1 MSSGYRELFLEIGCE
16 EMPAS
21 WIPGIEAQLADRLT
35 ARLDEARIERRTSV
49 RAFVAPRRL
58 VATVAELAD
67 RQADLEETVTGP
79 PVRAAFDA
87 AGEPTPAAL
96 GFARKQGVDVAALE
110 RVDTPKGEYLACR
123 RRQAGDPTASVLG
136 GVLAATLRDLAFPKA
151 MRWDATLD
159 DGRGEFLFGRP
170 VRWLVFLYDSR
181 VVPFEIGRTP
191 GAEAPDV
198 APVRAGNVTYGHRF
212 FAREGAPGA
221 PIEVASF
228 ADYRERLADACVL
241 IDREERRARV
251 TSELEAGA
259 AAVGGRVATLD
270 EQSALHAEVPDL
282 VEHPAVVTG
291 AFPGE
296 FLALP
301 DEVLATT
308 MVHHQHYFPVVDG
321 EGRLTPHFLA
331 VTNTPG
337 DDPDRNQRIAHNA
350 ERVLVAR
357 LRDARFFWDADR
369 AHRLEDRLDRLD
381 TLRFHKA
388 LGSYR
393 AKSERVA
400 DLAERI
406 AGDVLG
412 RADAAS
418 AARRAA
424 TLCKAD
430 LATDMV
436 GEFPE
441 LQGVMGG
448 VYAREQGEPEAVWKA
463 IYHHYL
469 PIATGAGDPPSRD
482 ALGEAAVTWA
492 AVALADK
499 LDTVVGLF
507 GAGEKPTGSRDPLGI
522 RRQAQGMLR
531 ILIDLPE
538 LTGLD
543 ARVSVGEILGLAREM
558 HTRDDWSRVYW
569 ALDQD
574 GERRDFRTPGGISE
588 ETGLDRKR
596 VEQLIEEHPSEV
608 RKASAT
614 ERHLYTLRLKPVSFL
629 RERLRYL
636 LEERG
641 FDRRNVRAVTHQ
653 PLDQIRPLDA
663 RRKLEVLPEF
673 TDTADFRTLATL
685 FKRVRNIARELKREE
700 AKAKS
705 GKASSHSMKGSTL
718 RELEREEAKAKS
730 AETIKSMLKEPAE
743 KALLAELTSR
753 RSVIEEAVATGA
765 GFREAF
771 AEAARIGPAVDRFFT
786 EVFVMTDKE
795 ELRSA
800 RLHLMQQIER
810 VILQLADVSE
820 IVREA

>member
-1 MSSGYRELFLEIGCE
+1 MSIEYRELLLEIGCE

-35 ARLDEARIERRTSV
+35 ARLDEVRIERRTPV
-49 RAFVAPRRL
+49 RTFVAPRRL

-67 RQADLEETVTGP
+67 RQSDLEETVTGP
-79 PVRAAFDA
+79 PIRAAFDA

-110 RVDTPKGEYLACR
+110 RVQTPKGEYLACR
-123 RRQAGDPTASVLG
+123 RRQAGHPTSSVLG

-151 MRWDATLD
+151 MRWDAILD

-170 VRWLVFLYDSR
+170 IRWLVFLYASR

-191 GAEAPDV
+191 GAEAPGV
-198 APVRAGNVTYGHRF
+198 APVQSGTVTYGHRF
-212 FAREGAPGA
+212 FARQGVPGA

-228 ADYRERLADACVL
+228 ADYCERLADARVL
-241 IDREERRARV
+241 IDREDRRARV
-251 TSELEAGA
+251 TRELEAGA
-259 AAVGGRVATLD
+259 AGVGGRVATLD

-282 VEHPAVVTG
+282 VEYPAVVSG

-296 FLALP
+296 FLTLP

-308 MVHHQHYFPVVDG
+308 MVHHQHYFPVVD
-321 EGRLTPHFLA
+321 EQGRLSAHFLA

-337 DDPDRNQRIAHNA
+337 DDPARNERIARNA

-369 AHRLEDRLDRLD
+369 AQRLEDRLDRLD
-381 TLRFHKA
+381 TLLFHRA

-393 AKSERVA
+393 GKSERVA
-400 DLAERI
+400 ELAERI

-412 RADAAS
+412 RADAAG

-424 TLCKAD
+424 VLCKAD

-469 PIATGAGDPPSRD
+469 PIGTGADDPPSRD
-482 ALGEAAVTWA
+482 ALGTAAVTWA

-499 LDTVVGLF
+499 LDTVVGFF

-543 ARVSVGEILGLAREM
+543 ARVSVGALLALARDV
-558 HTRDDWSRVYW
+558 HDAAPDDAAARLT
-569 ALDQD
+569 AFLLD
-574 GERRDFRTPGGISE
+574 
-588 ETGLDRKR
+588 
-596 VEQLIEEHPSEV
+596 
-608 RKASAT
+608 
-614 ERHLYTLRLKPVSFL
+614 
-629 RERLRYL
+629 RLRYL

-653 PLDQIRPLDA
+653 PLDRIRPLDA
-663 RRKLEVLPEF
+663 RGKLEVLPEL

-685 FKRVRNIARELKREE
+685 FKRVKNIARELPEGE
-700 AKAKS
+700 AQAETV
-705 GKASSHSMKGSTL
+705 GL
-718 RELEREEAKAKS
+718 S
-730 AETIKSMLKEPAE
+730 AEPFETMLTEPAE
-743 KALLAELTSR
+743 RALLAELTAR
-753 RSVIEEAVATGA
+753 RSVIDAAVETGA

-771 AEAARIGPAVDRFFT
+771 AEAGRIGPAVDRFFT
-786 EVFVMTDKE
+786 EVFVMADDPT
-795 ELRSA
+795 LRRA
-800 RLHLMQQIER
+800 RLRLMQKVER

>member
-1 MSSGYRELFLEIGCE
+1 MSIEYHELLLEIGCE

-35 ARLDEARIERRTSV
+35 ARLDEMRIERRTPV
-49 RAFVAPRRL
+49 RTFVAPRRL

-67 RQADLEETVTGP
+67 RQSDVEETVTGP

-87 AGEPTPAAL
+87 GGEPTPAAL
-96 GFARKQGVDVAALE
+96 GFARKQGVNVAALE
-110 RVDTPKGEYLACR
+110 RVHTPKGEYLVCR
-123 RRQAGDPTASVLG
+123 RRQAGLSARAVLD
-136 GVLAATLRDLAFPKA
+136 GVLASTLRDLAFPKA
-151 MRWDATLD
+151 MRWDAMLD

-170 VRWLVFLYDSR
+170 IRWLVFLYASR

-191 GAEAPDV
+191 GAEAPGV
-198 APVRAGNVTYGHRF
+198 APVRSGTVTYGHRF
-212 FAREGAPGA
+212 FARPAGGVPGA
-221 PIEVASF
+221 PIEVTSF
-228 ADYRERLADACVL
+228 ADYRTRLADACVL
-241 IDREERRARV
+241 IDREDRRARV
-251 TSELEAGA
+251 TSELATSA
-259 AAVGGRVATLD
+259 AETGGRVATFD
-270 EQSALHAEVPDL
+270 QESALQAEVPDL

-291 AFPGE
+291 TFPRE

-308 MVHHQHYFPVVDG
+308 MVHHQHYFPVVDAQ
-321 EGRLTPHFLA
+321 GRLSAHFLA

-337 DDPDRNQRIAHNA
+337 DDPARNERIGRDA

-369 AHRLEDRLDRLD
+369 AHRLEDRLERLE
-381 TLRFHKA
+381 TLLFHKA

-393 AKSERVA
+393 DKSARVA
-400 DLAERI
+400 ELAERI
-406 AGDVLG
+406 AGGVLG
-412 RADAAS
+412 RADAAG

-424 TLCKAD
+424 GLCKAD

-469 PIATGAGDPPSRD
+469 PIGTGADDPPSRD

-492 AVALADK
+492 AVAVADK

-522 RRQAQGMLR
+522 RRQTQGMLR

-543 ARVSVGEILGLAREM
+543 ARVSVGALLRLARDM
-558 HTRDDWSRVYW
+558 HKTVPDDAAVRLTAFV
-569 ALDQD
+569 LD
-574 GERRDFRTPGGISE
+574 
-588 ETGLDRKR
+588 
-596 VEQLIEEHPSEV
+596 
-608 RKASAT
+608 
-614 ERHLYTLRLKPVSFL
+614 
-629 RERLRYL
+629 RLRYL

-641 FDRRNVRAVTHQ
+641 FDLRNVRAVTHQ
-653 PLDQIRPLDA
+653 PLDEIRPLDA
-663 RRKLEVLPEF
+663 RRKLEVLPALTE
-673 TDTADFRTLATL
+673 TADFRTLATL
-685 FKRVRNIARELKREE
+685 FKRVKNIARDLP
-700 AKAKS
+700 ADDAMTAAGSSS
-705 GKASSHSMKGSTL
+705 GEGFETL
-718 RELEREEAKAKS
+718 L
-730 AETIKSMLKEPAE
+730 TEPAE
-743 KALLAELTSR
+743 QTLLGELQAR
-753 RSVIEEAVATGA
+753 RSVIDTAVETGA

-771 AEAARIGPAVDRFFT
+771 AEATKIGPAVDRFFT
-786 EVFVMTDKE
+786 EVFVMVDDPS
-795 ELRSA
+795 LRRA
-800 RLHLMQQIER
+800 RLHLMQQVEQ

-820 IVREA
+820 IVRET

>member
-1 MSSGYRELFLEIGCE
+1 MSMEYRELLLEIGCE

-21 WIPGIEAQLADRLT
+21 WIPGIEAQLADRLS
-35 ARLDEARIERRTSV
+35 ARLDEVRIERRTPV
-49 RAFVAPRRL
+49 ETFVGPRRL

-67 RQADLEETVTGP
+67 RQSDLEETVTGP

-87 AGEPTPAAL
+87 HGEPTRAAL
-96 GFARKQGVDVAALE
+96 GFARKQGVEISQLE
-110 RVDTPKGEYLACR
+110 RVRTPKGEYLACH
-123 RRQAGDPTASVLG
+123 RRQAGDATRAVLG

-151 MRWDATLD
+151 MRWDGALD

-170 VRWLVFLYDSR
+170 IRWLVFLYDSR

-191 GAEAPDV
+191 GARAPGV
-198 APVRAGNVTYGHRF
+198 APVRAGRVTYGHRF
-212 FAREGAPGA
+212 FSREGAPGDA
-221 PIEVASF
+221 VEVRSF

-241 IDREERRARV
+241 LDRRDRRDRV
-251 TSELEAGA
+251 LRALDAAA

-270 EQSALHAEVPDL
+270 RQSALHAEVPDL
-282 VEHPAVVTG
+282 VEHPAVVAG
-291 AFPGE
+291 AFPQE
-296 FLALP
+296 FLTLP
-301 DEVLATT
+301 DEVLSTT
-308 MVHHQHYFPVVDG
+308 MVHHQHYFPVVD
-321 EGRLTPHFLA
+321 EQGRLSARFLA

-337 DDPDRNQRIAHNA
+337 DDAARSERIARNA

-369 AHRLEDRLDRLD
+369 AQRLDDRLDRLD
-381 TLRFHKA
+381 TLLFHKR

-400 DLAERI
+400 ALAERI
-406 AGDVLG
+406 AGEVLG
-412 RADAAS
+412 CADAAV

-424 TLCKAD
+424 ALCKAD

-463 IYHHYL
+463 VYHHYL
-469 PIATGAGDPPSRD
+469 PLGIGADDPPSRD
-482 ALGEAAVTWA
+482 ALGEAAVSWA

-499 LDTVVGLF
+499 VDTVVGLF

-538 LTGLD
+538 LAGLD
-543 ARVSVGEILGLAREM
+543 ARVSVGQILDPAR
-558 HTRDDWSRVYW
+558 R
-569 ALDQD
+569 
-574 GERRDFRTPGGISE
+574 
-588 ETGLDRKR
+588 
-596 VEQLIEEHPSEV
+596 EHPEHDGS
-608 RKASAT
+608 
-614 ERHLYTLRLKPVSFL
+614 RLTGFL
-629 RERLRYL
+629 LERLRYV

-653 PLDQIRPLDA
+653 GLDGIRPLDA

-673 TDTADFRTLATL
+673 TETTDFRTLATL
-685 FKRVRNIARELKREE
+685 FKRVKNIARELAGGTAPGEPFE
-700 AKAKS
+700 
-705 GKASSHSMKGSTL
+705 
-718 RELEREEAKAKS
+718 S
-730 AETIKSMLKEPAE
+730 ALIEPAE
-743 KALLAELTSR
+743 RTLLDELGAR
-753 RSVIEEAVATGA
+753 RSSIDRAVRSGA

-771 AEAARIGPAVDRFFT
+771 AEAARIGPAVDRFFND
-786 EVFVMTDKE
+786 VFVMADDPT
-795 ELRSA
+795 LRRA
-800 RLHLMQQIER
+800 RLRLMQQVEQ
-810 VILQLADVSE
+810 VVLLLADVSE
-820 IVREA
+820 IVPETSAP

>member
-1 MSSGYRELFLEIGCE
+1 MEYRELLLEIGCE

-21 WIPGIEAQLADRLT
+21 WIPGIEAQLAERLT
-35 ARLDEARIERRTSV
+35 ARLEEVRIERRTPV
-49 RAFVAPRRL
+49 RTFVGPRRL

-67 RQADLEETVTGP
+67 RQSDLEETVTGP
-79 PVRAAFDA
+79 PVRAGFDA
-87 AGEPTPAAL
+87 NGEPTRAAV
-96 GFARKQGVDVAALE
+96 GFARKQGVDVAALA
-110 RVDTPKGEYLACR
+110 RVQTPKGEYLACH
-123 RRQAGDPTASVLG
+123 RRQAGEATRSVLG

-170 VRWLVFLYDSR
+170 IRWLVFLYASR

-191 GAEAPDV
+191 GAEADGV
-198 APVRAGNVTYGHRF
+198 APVRAGSVTYGHRF
-212 FAREGAPGA
+212 FATKGTPGE
-221 PIEVASF
+221 PIEVLSF
-228 ADYRERLADACVL
+228 DDYRGRLEKACVL
-241 IDREERRARV
+241 IDRAGRRDRV
-251 TSELEAGA
+251 TRELQAAAAGA
-259 AAVGGRVATLD
+259 GGRLAALD
-270 EQSALHAEVPDL
+270 QQSALHAEVPDL

-291 AFPGE
+291 TFPDE

-301 DEVLATT
+301 DEVLSTT
-308 MVHHQHYFPVVDG
+308 MVHHQHYFPVVD
-321 EGRLTPHFLA
+321 EQDRLLAHFLA

-337 DDPDRNQRIAHNA
+337 DDQARNEDIAANS
-350 ERVLVAR
+350 ERVLAAR

-369 AHRLEDRLDRLD
+369 TQRLEDRLDRLD
-381 TLRFHKA
+381 TLLFHKR

-400 DLAERI
+400 ELAERV
-406 AGDVLG
+406 AGEMLG
-412 RADAAS
+412 QSTAVAA

-448 VYAREQGEPEAVWKA
+448 VYAREQGEPEEVWKA

-469 PIATGAGDPPSRD
+469 PIGVGVDDPPSRKD
-482 ALGEAAVTWA
+482 FGEPGISATTWA

-499 LDTVVGLF
+499 VDTVVGLF

-543 ARVSVGEILGLAREM
+543 VRVSVGQLLGPARKM
-558 HTRDDWSRVYW
+558 HARDDDDWSMVYW
-569 ALDQD
+569 ALDRKWKD
-574 GERRDFRTPGGISE
+574 GRSVQGIEEDTGISRQHVQD
-588 ETGLDRKR
+588 L
-596 VEQLIEEHPSEV
+596 LEEHRSEV
-608 RKASAT
+608 RRFKARAGWPG
-614 ERHLYTLRLKPVSFL
+614 YALKSGPADFL
-629 RERLRYL
+629 LERLRYL

-641 FDRRNVRAVTHQ
+641 FDRRNVRAVTHE
-653 PLDQIRPLDA
+653 PLDEIRPLDA
-663 RRKLEVLPEF
+663 RRKLAVLPEF
-673 TDTADFRTLATL
+673 TGTPDFQTLATL
-685 FKRVRNIARELKREE
+685 FKRVKNIARELPD
-700 AKAKS
+700 
-705 GKASSHSMKGSTL
+705 GGSSDAPVESVLT
-718 RELEREEAKAKS
+718 
-730 AETIKSMLKEPAE
+730 EPAE
-743 KALLAELTSR
+743 RALLDELRSR
-753 RSVIEEAVATGA
+753 RIAIDDAVETGA

-771 AEAARIGPAVDRFFT
+771 AEAAGIGPAVDRFFN
-786 EVFVMTDKE
+786 EVFVMADDLK
-795 ELRSA
+795 LRNA
-800 RLHLMQQIER
+800 RLGLMQQVEQ

-820 IVREA
+820 IVPAA

>member
-1 MSSGYRELFLEIGCE
+1 MEYRELLLEIGCE

-21 WIPGIEAQLADRLT
+21 WIPGIEAQLAERLA
-35 ARLDEARIERRTSV
+35 ARVDEARVARRGAV
-49 RAFVAPRRL
+49 RAFVGPRRL

-67 RQADLEETVTGP
+67 RQSDLEETVTGP

-87 AGEPTPAAL
+87 NGEPTRAAL
-96 GFARKQGVDVAALE
+96 GFARKQGVDVADLA
-110 RVDTPKGEYLACR
+110 RVQMPKGEYLACH
-123 RRQAGDPTASVLG
+123 RRQDGEDTRSLLG
-136 GVLAATLRDLAFPKA
+136 GVLAATLRGLAFPKA

-170 VRWLVFLYDSR
+170 VRWLVFLYAAR

-191 GAEAPDV
+191 GAAAAGV
-198 APVRAGNVTYGHRF
+198 APVRAGSVTYGHRF
-212 FAREGAPGA
+212 FGNGGTPGA
-221 PIEVASF
+221 PIEVTSF
-228 ADYRERLADACVL
+228 ADYRDRLEKACVL
-241 IDREERRARV
+241 IDREDRSARV
-251 TSELEAGA
+251 TRELEDRANE
-259 AAVGGRVATLD
+259 VGGRLATLD
-270 EQSALHAEVPDL
+270 RQSALHAEVPDL

-291 AFPGE
+291 AFPEE

-301 DEVLATT
+301 DEVLSTT
-308 MVHHQHYFPVVDG
+308 MVHHQHYFPVVD
-321 EGRLTPHFLA
+321 EQGRLSAHFLA

-337 DDPDRNQRIAHNA
+337 DDPAASAAERRYAQARNARIARNS

-369 AHRLEDRLDRLD
+369 TQRLEDRLDRLD
-381 TLRFHKA
+381 TLLFHKR

-393 AKSERVA
+393 DKSKRVEE
-400 DLAERI
+400 LAERI
-406 AGDVLG
+406 AGGVLDQSVEVAG
-412 RADAAS
+412 

-424 TLCKAD
+424 ALCKAD

-441 LQGVMGG
+441 LQGAMGG

-469 PIATGAGDPPSRD
+469 PIGVAADDPPSRD
-482 ALGEAAVTWA
+482 DLGEAAAAWA

-499 LDTVVGLF
+499 VDTVVGLF

-543 ARVSVGEILGLAREM
+543 VRVLVGQLLGPARNM
-558 HTRDDWSRVYW
+558 HTKDDDEWSELKSRPV
-569 ALDQD
+569 
-574 GERRDFRTPGGISE
+574 DF
-588 ETGLDRKR
+588 L
-596 VEQLIEEHPSEV
+596 L
-608 RKASAT
+608 
-614 ERHLYTLRLKPVSFL
+614 
-629 RERLRYL
+629 ERLRYL

-653 PLDQIRPLDA
+653 PLDEIRPLDA

-685 FKRVRNIARELKREE
+685 FKRVKNIARERKD
-700 AKAKS
+700 
-705 GKASSHSMKGSTL
+705 SSSSDEPFEPALT
-718 RELEREEAKAKS
+718 
-730 AETIKSMLKEPAE
+730 EPAE
-743 KALLAELTSR
+743 RALLDELESR
-753 RSVIEEAVATGA
+753 RSIIDAAVSTGA

-771 AEAARIGPAVDRFFT
+771 AEAARIGPAVDRFFN
-786 EVFVMTDKE
+786 EVFVMVEDPT
-795 ELRSA
+795 LRNA
-800 RLHLMQQIER
+800 RLGLMQR
-810 VILQLADVSE
+810 VEQVVLQLADVSE
-820 IVREA
+820 IVPETSS

>member
-1 MSSGYRELFLEIGCE
+1 MSIEYHELLLEIGCE

-35 ARLDEARIERRTSV
+35 ARLDEMRIERRTPV
-49 RAFVAPRRL
+49 RTFVAPRRL

-67 RQADLEETVTGP
+67 RQSDVEETVTGP

-87 AGEPTPAAL
+87 GGEPTPAAL

-110 RVDTPKGEYLACR
+110 RVHTPKGEYLACR
-123 RRQAGDPTASVLG
+123 RRQAGLSARAVLD
-136 GVLAATLRDLAFPKA
+136 GVLASTLRDLAFPKA
-151 MRWDATLD
+151 MRWDAMLD

-170 VRWLVFLYDSR
+170 IRWLVFLYASR

-191 GAEAPDV
+191 GAEAPGV
-198 APVRAGNVTYGHRF
+198 APVRSGTVTYGHRF
-212 FAREGAPGA
+212 FARPAGGVPGA
-221 PIEVASF
+221 PIEVTSF
-228 ADYRERLADACVL
+228 ADYRTRLADACVL
-241 IDREERRARV
+241 IDREDRRARV
-251 TSELEAGA
+251 TSELAASAAEA
-259 AAVGGRVATLD
+259 GGRVATLD
-270 EQSALHAEVPDL
+270 QESALQAEVPDL

-291 AFPGE
+291 TFPRE

-308 MVHHQHYFPVVDG
+308 MVHHQHYFPVVD
-321 EGRLTPHFLA
+321 EQGRLSAHFLA

-337 DDPDRNQRIAHNA
+337 DDPARNERIGRDA

-369 AHRLEDRLDRLD
+369 AHRLEDRLERLE
-381 TLRFHKA
+381 TLLFHKA

-393 AKSERVA
+393 DKSARVA
-400 DLAERI
+400 ELAERI
-406 AGDVLG
+406 AGGVLG
-412 RADAAS
+412 RADAAG

-424 TLCKAD
+424 GLCKAD

-469 PIATGAGDPPSRD
+469 PIGTGADDPPSRD

-492 AVALADK
+492 AVAVADK

-522 RRQAQGMLR
+522 RRQTQGMLR

-543 ARVSVGEILGLAREM
+543 ARVSVGALLRLARDM
-558 HTRDDWSRVYW
+558 HKTVPDDAAVRLTAFV
-569 ALDQD
+569 LD
-574 GERRDFRTPGGISE
+574 
-588 ETGLDRKR
+588 
-596 VEQLIEEHPSEV
+596 
-608 RKASAT
+608 
-614 ERHLYTLRLKPVSFL
+614 
-629 RERLRYL
+629 RLRYL

-641 FDRRNVRAVTHQ
+641 FDLRNVRAVTHQ
-653 PLDQIRPLDA
+653 PLDEIRPLDA
-663 RRKLEVLPEF
+663 RRKLEVLPALTE
-673 TDTADFRTLATL
+673 TADFRTLATL
-685 FKRVRNIARELKREE
+685 FKRVKNIARDLP
-700 AKAKS
+700 ADDAMTAAGSSS
-705 GKASSHSMKGSTL
+705 GEGFETL
-718 RELEREEAKAKS
+718 L
-730 AETIKSMLKEPAE
+730 TEPAE
-743 KALLAELTSR
+743 QTLLGELQAR
-753 RSVIEEAVATGA
+753 RSVIDAAVETGA

-771 AEAARIGPAVDRFFT
+771 TEAAKIGPAVDRFFT
-786 EVFVMTDKE
+786 EVFVMVDDPS
-795 ELRSA
+795 LRRA
-800 RLHLMQQIER
+800 RLHLMQQVEQ

-820 IVREA
+820 IVRET

>member
-1 MSSGYRELFLEIGCE
+1 MSIEYRELLLEVGCE

-21 WIPGIEAQLADRLT
+21 WIPGIEAQFAVRLA
-35 ARLDEARIERRTSV
+35 ARLDEVRIEHRTPV

-79 PVRAAFDA
+79 PVRAAFDSG
-87 AGEPTPAAL
+87 GEPTPAAL

-110 RVDTPKGEYLACR
+110 RVQTPKGEYLACR
-123 RRQAGDPTASVLG
+123 RTQAGDATASVLG

-181 VVPFEIGRTP
+181 VVRFEIGRTP
-191 GAEAPDV
+191 GAEATGV

-212 FAREGAPGA
+212 FAREGTPGA

-241 IDREERRARV
+241 IDREERRTRV
-251 TSELEAGA
+251 TSGLEAGA

-291 AFPGE
+291 TFPAE

-308 MVHHQHYFPVVDG
+308 MVHHQHYFPVVDA
-321 EGRLTPHFLA
+321 EARLSAHFLA

-337 DDPDRNQRIAHNA
+337 DDAARNQRIARNA

-369 AHRLEDRLDRLD
+369 AHGLEDRLDRLD

-400 DLAERI
+400 KLAEEI
-406 AGDVLG
+406 AGHVLG
-412 RADAAS
+412 RPDMAG

-436 GEFPE
+436 GEFAE

-448 VYAREQGEPEAVWKA
+448 VYARERGEPEAVWKA

-469 PIATGAGDPPSRD
+469 PIGTGADDPPSRD

-538 LTGLD
+538 LTGLE
-543 ARVSVGEILGLAREM
+543 ARVTVGELLGLARGVHEAAPA
-558 HTRDDWSRVYW
+558 DAESRLTAFV
-569 ALDQD
+569 LD
-574 GERRDFRTPGGISE
+574 
-588 ETGLDRKR
+588 
-596 VEQLIEEHPSEV
+596 
-608 RKASAT
+608 
-614 ERHLYTLRLKPVSFL
+614 
-629 RERLRYL
+629 RLRYL

-641 FDRRNVRAVTHQ
+641 FDLRNVRAVTHQ
-653 PLDQIRPLDA
+653 PLDRTRPLDA

-685 FKRVRNIARELKREE
+685 FKRVRNIARELPG
-700 AKAKS
+700 S
-705 GKASSHSMKGSTL
+705 AS
-718 RELEREEAKAKS
+718 E
-730 AETIKSMLKEPAE
+730 AETAGSSAVAIESVLVEPAE
-743 KALLAELTSR
+743 RALLAELTAR
-753 RSVIEEAVATGA
+753 RSVIDAAVATGV

-786 EVFVMTDKE
+786 DVFVMADDLT
-795 ELRSA
+795 LRRA
-800 RLHLMQQIER
+800 RLRLMREVEQ

-820 IVREA
+820 LVQEA

>member
-1 MSSGYRELFLEIGCE
+1 MEYRELLLEIGCE
-16 EMPAS
+16 EMPAG
-21 WIPGIEAQLADRLT
+21 WIPGIEAQLAQRLS
-35 ARLDEARIERRTSV
+35 ARLDEVRIERRTPV

-58 VATVAELAD
+58 VATVAELAE
-67 RQADLEETVTGP
+67 RQSDLEETVTGP

-87 AGEPTPAAL
+87 NGEPTRAAI
-96 GFARKQGVDVAALE
+96 GFARKQGVGVADLA
-110 RVDTPKGEYLACR
+110 RVHTPKGEYLACH
-123 RRQAGDPTASVLG
+123 RRQAGADTRSALG
-136 GVLAATLRDLAFPKA
+136 GVLAAALRDLAFPKA

-170 VRWLVFLYDSR
+170 VRWLVFLYASR

-191 GAEAPDV
+191 GAEANGV
-198 APVRAGNVTYGHRF
+198 APVRAGSVTYGHRF
-212 FAREGAPGA
+212 FSRDGTPGEA
-221 PIEVASF
+221 IEVMSF
-228 ADYRERLADACVL
+228 ADYRQRLADACVL
-241 IDREERRARV
+241 IDREDRSDRV
-251 TSELEAGA
+251 TRELEESAAGA
-259 AAVGGRVATLD
+259 GGRLASLD
-270 EQSALHAEVPDL
+270 RQSALHEEVPDL

-291 AFPGE
+291 TFPEE

-301 DEVLATT
+301 DEVLSTT

-321 EGRLTPHFLA
+321 QGRLSARFLA

-337 DDPDRNQRIAHNA
+337 DDPARNARIAGNS

-357 LRDARFFWDADR
+357 LRDARFFWDSDR
-369 AHRLEDRLDRLD
+369 MQRLDDRLERLD
-381 TLRFHKA
+381 TLLFHKR

-393 AKSERVA
+393 DKSERVA
-400 DLAERI
+400 ELAERT
-406 AGDVLG
+406 AGEVLG
-412 RADAAS
+412 QPAEVAA

-441 LQGVMGG
+441 LQGAMGG

-469 PIATGAGDPPSRD
+469 PIGVGADDPPSHD
-482 ALGEAAVTWA
+482 DLGAAAATWA

-499 LDTVVGLF
+499 VDTVVGLF

-543 ARVSVGEILGLAREM
+543 VRVSVGEILEPARER
-558 HTRDDWSRVYW
+558 HTNDDWSKVYW
-569 ALDQD
+569 ALDRKWKD
-574 GERRDFRTPGGISE
+574 GRSVKGIQE
-588 ETGLDRKR
+588 DTGLDRER
-596 VEQLIEEHPSEV
+596 VKELLEEHRSEV
-608 RKASAT
+608 RQFTANAGWPGYS
-614 ERHLYTLRLKPVSFL
+614 LKSRPLDFL
-629 RERLRYL
+629 LERLRYL

-641 FDRRNVRAVTHQ
+641 FDRRNVRAVTHR
-653 PLDQIRPLDA
+653 PLDEIRPLDA

-685 FKRVRNIARELKREE
+685 FKRVKNIARERKD
-700 AKAKS
+700 
-705 GKASSHSMKGSTL
+705 GSSSD
-718 RELEREEAKAKS
+718 ERFEPAL
-730 AETIKSMLKEPAE
+730 TEPAE
-743 KALLAELTSR
+743 RALLDELKSR
-753 RSVIEEAVATGA
+753 RSIIDAAVKTGA

-771 AEAARIGPAVDRFFT
+771 AEASRIGPAVDRFFN
-786 EVFVMTDKE
+786 EVFVMVEDPR
-795 ELRSA
+795 LRNA
-800 RLHLMQQIER
+800 RLGLMQRVEQ

-820 IVREA
+820 IVPETSS

>member
-1 MSSGYRELFLEIGCE
+1 MSVEYSELLLEIGCE

-21 WIPGIEAQLADRLT
+21 WIPGIETQLADRLT
-35 ARLDEARIERRTSV
+35 ARLAEARIDHRTPV
-49 RAFVAPRRL
+49 RTFVAPRRL
-58 VATVAELAD
+58 VATVAALGD
-67 RQADLEETVTGP
+67 RQSDLEETVTGP

-87 AGEPTPAAL
+87 NGDPTPAAL
-96 GFARKQGVDVAALE
+96 GFARKQGVEVAALA
-110 RVDTPKGEYLACR
+110 RVQTPKGEYLACR
-123 RRQAGDPTASVLG
+123 RRQDGDATQSVLG

-170 VRWLVFLYDSR
+170 IRWLIFLYSSR
-181 VVPFEIGRTP
+181 IVPFEIGRTP
-191 GAEAPDV
+191 NAAASGV

-212 FAREGAPGA
+212 FARTGTPGE
-221 PIEVASF
+221 PIEVMSF
-228 ADYRERLADACVL
+228 ADYRERLANACVL
-241 IDREERRARV
+241 IDREDRRERV
-251 TSELEAGA
+251 TRELEGGA
-259 AAVGGRVATLD
+259 AAVGGRLAMLD
-270 EQSALHAEVPDL
+270 QQSALHAEVPDL

-291 AFPGE
+291 AFPRE

-301 DEVLATT
+301 DEVLSTT

-321 EGRLTPHFLA
+321 EGRLSAHFLA

-337 DDPDRNQRIAHNA
+337 DDPARNARIARNA

-369 AHRLEDRLDRLD
+369 TQRLEDRLGRLD
-381 TLRFHKA
+381 TLLFHKR

-393 AKSERVA
+393 AKSERMA
-400 DLAERI
+400 ELAARI
-406 AGDVLG
+406 AGDVFG
-412 RADAAS
+412 RVDAAGD
-418 AARRAA
+418 ARRAA
-424 TLCKAD
+424 ALCKAD

-448 VYAREQGEPEAVWKA
+448 VYARAQGETEEIWKA

-469 PIATGAGDPPSRD
+469 PIGVGADDPPSRA
-482 ALGEAAVTWA
+482 ALGAATATWA

-499 LDTVVGLF
+499 ADTVVGLF

-543 ARVSVGEILGLAREM
+543 ARVRVGQLLEPARKM
-558 HTRDDWSRVYW
+558 HTKDEDDWSKVYW
-569 ALDQD
+569 ALDRNWKD
-574 GERRDFRTPGGISE
+574 GRSVKGIE
-588 ETGLDRKR
+588 EDTGLNRQR
-596 VEQLIEEHPSEV
+596 VGDLLEEHRLEV
-608 RKASAT
+608 RQFTAQEGWPGYA
-614 ERHLYTLRLKPVSFL
+614 LKSRPVDFL
-629 RERLRYL
+629 LERLRYL

-653 PLDQIRPLDA
+653 ALDRIRPLDA

-673 TDTADFRTLATL
+673 TDTADFQTLATL
-685 FKRVRNIARELKREE
+685 FKRVKNITREFSEN
-700 AKAKS
+700 
-705 GKASSHSMKGSTL
+705 GSSDEPFESVLSEPAEQAL
-718 RELEREEAKAKS
+718 IRELE
-730 AETIKSMLKEPAE
+730 
-743 KALLAELTSR
+743 SR
-753 RSVIEEAVATGA
+753 RSTIDHAVETGM

-771 AEAARIGPAVDRFFT
+771 AEAAKIGPAVDRFFN
-786 EVFVMTDKE
+786 EVFVMAEDPV
-795 ELRSA
+795 LRKA
-800 RLHLMQQIER
+800 RLRLMQQVEQ

-820 IVREA
+820 IVRETSS

>member
-1 MSSGYRELFLEIGCE
+1 MAYWELLLEIGCE

-21 WIPGIEAQLADRLT
+21 WIPGVERQLAERLT
-35 ARLDEARIERRTSV
+35 AGLEEARIERRTPV
-49 RAFVAPRRL
+49 ETFVAPRRL

-67 RQADLEETVTGP
+67 RQSDLEEMVTGP

-87 AGEPTPAAL
+87 SGAPTRAAL
-96 GFARKQGVDVAALE
+96 GFARKQGVDVAALA
-110 RVDTPKGEYLACR
+110 RVQTSKGEYLACH
-123 RRQAGDPTASVLG
+123 RRQAGSATRSVLG
-136 GVLAATLRDLAFPKA
+136 GVLAATLRDMAFPKA

-170 VRWLVFLYDSR
+170 IRWLVFLYASR
-181 VVPFEIGRTP
+181 VVPFEIGRTAAA
-191 GAEAPDV
+191 GASGV
-198 APVRAGNVTYGHRF
+198 APIRAGSVTYGHRF
-212 FAREGAPGA
+212 FASEGKAGE
-221 PIEVASF
+221 PIEVMSF
-228 ADYRERLADACVL
+228 ADYRERLANACVL
-241 IDREERRARV
+241 IDRDDRRARV
-251 TSELEAGA
+251 TREIDACA

-270 EQSALHAEVPDL
+270 QQSALHAEVPDL

-291 AFPGE
+291 TFPRE
-296 FLALP
+296 FLSLP

-308 MVHHQHYFPVVDG
+308 MVHHQHYFPVVDAQ
-321 EGRLTPHFLA
+321 GRLAAHFLA

-337 DDPDRNQRIAHNA
+337 DDAARNARIARNA

-369 AHRLEDRLDRLD
+369 AWRLEDRLDRLD
-381 TLRFHKA
+381 TVLFHKR

-400 DLAERI
+400 ALAERI
-406 AGDVLG
+406 AGEALG
-412 RADAAS
+412 RPDIAG

-424 TLCKAD
+424 WLSKAD

-469 PIATGAGDPPSRD
+469 PIGIGPGDPPSRD

-499 LDTVVGLF
+499 VDTVVGLF

-543 ARVSVGEILGLAREM
+543 VRVSIGQLQAFARGVHEAVPADAGARL
-558 HTRDDWSRVYW
+558 T
-569 ALDQD
+569 AFLLD
-574 GERRDFRTPGGISE
+574 
-588 ETGLDRKR
+588 
-596 VEQLIEEHPSEV
+596 
-608 RKASAT
+608 
-614 ERHLYTLRLKPVSFL
+614 
-629 RERLRYL
+629 RLRYL

-653 PLDQIRPLDA
+653 PLDEIRPLDA

-673 TDTADFRTLATL
+673 TDTVEFRTLATL
-685 FKRVRNIARELKREE
+685 FKRVKNIARELP
-700 AKAKS
+700 AGDAQDA
-705 GKASSHSMKGSTL
+705 GGAASN
-718 RELEREEAKAKS
+718 EPF
-730 AETIKSMLKEPAE
+730 ETVLGEPAE
-743 KALLAELTSR
+743 RALLAELAVR
-753 RSVIEEAVATGA
+753 GSVIDAAVEAGA

-771 AEAARIGPAVDRFFT
+771 AEAAQIGPAVDRFFT
-786 EVFVMTDKE
+786 EVFVMADDPT
-795 ELRSA
+795 LRRA
-800 RLHLMQQIER
+800 RLRLMQQVEE

-820 IVREA
+820 IVPET

>member
-1 MSSGYRELFLEIGCE
+1 MSIEYRELLLEIGCE

-35 ARLDEARIERRTSV
+35 ARLDEVRIERRSPV
-49 RAFVAPRRL
+49 RTFVAPRRL

-67 RQADLEETVTGP
+67 RQSDLEETVTGP

-87 AGEPTPAAL
+87 AGGPTPAAL

-110 RVDTPKGEYLACR
+110 RVETPKGKYLACR
-123 RRQAGDPTASVLG
+123 RRQVGDLTASVLG
-136 GVLAATLRDLAFPKA
+136 GVLSATLRDLAFPKA
-151 MRWDATLD
+151 MRWDAMLD

-170 VRWLVFLYDSR
+170 IRWLVFLYAAR
-181 VVPFEIGRTP
+181 VVAFEIGRTP
-191 GAEAPDV
+191 GSQAAGV

-212 FAREGAPGA
+212 FTSAGTPGA
-221 PIEVASF
+221 PIEVTSF

-241 IDREERRARV
+241 IDRADRRERV
-251 TSELEAGA
+251 TRELEAGA
-259 AAVGGRVATLD
+259 AEVGGRVATLD
-270 EQSALHAEVPDL
+270 EQSALQTEVPDL
-282 VEHPAVVTG
+282 VEHPAVVSG
-291 AFPGE
+291 SFPQA

-308 MVHHQHYFPVVDG
+308 MVHHQHYFPVVDDQ
-321 EGRLTPHFLA
+321 GRLSAHFLA

-337 DDPDRNQRIAHNA
+337 DDSDRNARIARDA

-357 LRDARFFWDADR
+357 LRDASFFWDADR
-369 AHRLEDRLDRLD
+369 AHRLVDRLERLD

-393 AKSERVA
+393 DKSTRVA
-400 DLAERI
+400 QLAEQI

-412 RADAAS
+412 QAGAAG

-424 TLCKAD
+424 ELSKAD

-463 IYHHYL
+463 VYHHYL
-469 PIATGAGDPPSRD
+469 PIGTDAHDPPSRN
-482 ALGEAAVTWA
+482 ALGEAAATWA

-522 RRQAQGMLR
+522 RRQAQGLLR

-538 LTGLD
+538 LTGVET
-543 ARVSVGEILGLAREM
+543 RVPIGELLTLARGV
-558 HTRDDWSRVYW
+558 HQAPPDDAEARLT
-569 ALDQD
+569 AFLLD
-574 GERRDFRTPGGISE
+574 
-588 ETGLDRKR
+588 
-596 VEQLIEEHPSEV
+596 
-608 RKASAT
+608 
-614 ERHLYTLRLKPVSFL
+614 
-629 RERLRYL
+629 RLRYL

-653 PLDQIRPLDA
+653 PLGRIRPLDA

-673 TDTADFRTLATL
+673 SDTADFRTLATL
-685 FKRVRNIARELKREE
+685 FKRVGNIARELPGDE
-700 AKAKS
+700 A
-705 GKASSHSMKGSTL
+705 L
-718 RELEREEAKAKS
+718 
-730 AETIKSMLKEPAE
+730 AETSGGSSEALETVLVEPAE
-743 KALLAELTSR
+743 QTLLAELTAR
-753 RSVIEEAVATGA
+753 RSVIEAAVATGT
-765 GFREAF
+765 GFRDAF
-771 AEAARIGPAVDRFFT
+771 AEAAKIGPPVDRFFT
-786 EVFVMTDKE
+786 EVFVMVDD
-795 ELRSA
+795 RSIRRA
-800 RLHLMQQIER
+800 RLRLMQQVER

-820 IVREA
+820 IVREAGS

>member
-1 MSSGYRELFLEIGCE
+1 VSTAYQELLLEIGCE

-21 WIPGIEAQLADRLT
+21 WIPGIEAQLADRLA
-35 ARLDEARIERRTSV
+35 ARLEEARVVRRTPV
-49 RAFVAPRRL
+49 VAHVGPRRL

-67 RQADLEETVTGP
+67 RQSDLEETVTGP
-79 PVRAAFDA
+79 PVSAAFDA
-87 AGEPTPAAL
+87 QGEPTRAAL
-96 GFARKQGVDVAALE
+96 GFARKQGVEVAALA
-110 RVDTPKGEYLACR
+110 RVETPKGEYLACH
-123 RRQAGDPTASVLG
+123 RRQAGASTESVLA

-151 MRWDATLD
+151 MRWDAALD

-170 VRWLVFLYDSR
+170 IRWLLFLYGGR
-181 VVPFEIGRTP
+181 VAPFEIGRT
-191 GAEAPDV
+191 AAAAASEV
-198 APVRAGNVTYGHRF
+198 ELVRAGSVTYGHRF
-212 FAREGAPGA
+212 FGAAGTPGA
-221 PIEVASF
+221 PIEVTSF
-228 ADYRERLADACVL
+228 GDYSRRLADACVL
-241 IDREERRARV
+241 IDREDRRARV
-251 TSELEAGA
+251 TRELEGA
-259 AAVGGRVATLD
+259 AAAAGGRLAALD
-270 EQSALHAEVPDL
+270 EQAALLAEVPDL
-282 VEHPAVVTG
+282 VEYPAVVTG
-291 AFPGE
+291 TFPRE
-296 FLALP
+296 FLQLP

-308 MVHHQHYFPVVDG
+308 MVHHQHYFPVVDA
-321 EGRLTPHFLA
+321 EARLSAHFLA

-337 DDPDRNQRIAHNA
+337 DDAARNQRIARNA

-369 AHRLEDRLDRLD
+369 AHGLEDRLDRLD
-381 TLRFHKA
+381 TLLFHKA

-406 AGDVLG
+406 AAGVLG

-424 TLCKAD
+424 ALCKAD

-436 GEFPE
+436 GEFAE

-469 PIATGAGDPPSRD
+469 PIGAGADDPPSRD

-538 LTGLD
+538 LTGLE
-543 ARVSVGEILGLAREM
+543 ARVTVGELLGLARGVHDAAPADAE
-558 HTRDDWSRVYW
+558 SRLTAFV
-569 ALDQD
+569 LD
-574 GERRDFRTPGGISE
+574 
-588 ETGLDRKR
+588 
-596 VEQLIEEHPSEV
+596 
-608 RKASAT
+608 
-614 ERHLYTLRLKPVSFL
+614 
-629 RERLRYL
+629 RLRYL

-653 PLDQIRPLDA
+653 PLDEIRPLDA

-685 FKRVRNIARELKREE
+685 FKRVRNIARELPG
-700 AKAKS
+700 S
-705 GKASSHSMKGSTL
+705 AS
-718 RELEREEAKAKS
+718 E
-730 AETIKSMLKEPAE
+730 AETAGSSAVAIESVLVEPAE
-743 KALLAELTSR
+743 RALLAELTAR
-753 RSVIEEAVATGA
+753 RSVIDAAVATGV

-771 AEAARIGPAVDRFFT
+771 AEAAGIGPAVDRFFT
-786 EVFVMTDKE
+786 DVFVMADDLT
-795 ELRSA
+795 LRRA
-800 RLHLMQQIER
+800 RLRLMREVEQ

-820 IVREA
+820 LVQEA